1 MNKITSVIT
10 TLFLSA
16 GAWAQADSIHQAAD
30 SSVALISFNST
41 RPYEA
46 RRAGSDEVFRI
57 KARVDIPLTAATIGA
72 TMWGFSKIYNKD
84 RSTEAEIR
92 ALRVSDING
101 FDRWAADLYSPKAAD
116 ASDYI
121 FYGSIPAPLLLL
133 ADKAVRKDAAKIGLL
148 YLQAMGIT
156 GVFYTGT
163 NYLVD
168 RYRPLT
174 YNPEVPI
181 GERTSGGSRNSFIGG
196 HPALVATATFFSAK
210 VYSMYHP
217 QSSLRH
223 VLYGVAG
230 VGTGLTAYLRHR
242 AGKHFPS
249 DLIAGTAIGTLS
261 CILVPHFHKN
271 VRNSNLS
278 FAPYFGAGSG
288 VAMVYHI
295 K

>member
-1 MNKITSVIT
+1 MIKITSVLTALSLTAAVQAQTDSMQVVAGDT
-10 TLFLSA
+10 TMTYINTTPYPA
-16 GAWAQADSIHQAAD
+16 R
-30 SSVALISFNST
+30 ST
-41 RPYEA
+41 PRD
-46 RRAGSDEVFRI
+46 GEVFRI
-57 KARVDIPLTAATIGA
+57 KARVDIPLTAASVGF

-84 RSTEAEIR
+84 RSSEAEVR
-92 ALRVSDING
+92 ALRTSDING
-101 FDRWAADLYSPKAAD
+101 FDRWAADLYSPEAAT

-121 FYGSIPAPLLLL
+121 FYGSMPAPLLLL

-148 YLQAMGIT
+148 YLEAMGVT

-163 NYLVD
+163 NYLVN

-181 GERTSGGSRNSFIGG
+181 GERTSGGSKNSFIGG

-210 VYSMYHP
+210 VYATYHP
-217 QSSLRH
+217 NSSFRH
-223 VLYGVAG
+223 VLYGAAAVS
-230 VGTGLTAYLRHR
+230 TGLTAYLRHR

-261 CILVPHFHKN
+261 GILVPHFHKT
-271 VRNSNLS
+271 VRNTNLT
-278 FAPYFGAGSG
+278 FAPYLGQGSG
-288 VAMVYHI
+288 VAVTYHI